1 MKINKGPREG
11 ALYFTQMYYL
21 KNNNSLLPEKK
32 NKLHGIIQNNNK
44 VAYYIE
50 HYNNPITEEK
60 LENTVFEIYYEF
72 DGEEYIA
79 SAVCDTLEEALEYA
93 DLV

>member
-1 MKINKGPREG
+1 MKFIKT
-11 ALYFTQMYYL
+11 YSD
-21 KNNNSLLPEKK
+21 NNCSEFD
-32 NKLHGIIQNNNK
+32 IIQNNNK

-50 HYNNPITEEK
+50 HYNHPLTNEK
-60 LENTVFEIYYEF
+60 LDNTVFEIYYDF